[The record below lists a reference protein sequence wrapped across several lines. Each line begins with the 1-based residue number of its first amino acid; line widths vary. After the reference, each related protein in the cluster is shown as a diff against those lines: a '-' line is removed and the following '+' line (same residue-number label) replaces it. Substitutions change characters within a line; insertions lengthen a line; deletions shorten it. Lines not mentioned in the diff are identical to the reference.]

1 MAAKTFLTP
10 QQTEDAR
17 KILEVFPSSPR
28 PFSEWLIARLT
39 ERLEKHPDW
48 ASSGPIALG
57 SWARG
62 HLSPRSD
69 IDMLFCGAESDV
81 QKVVTDFN
89 SEGLRLRYRV
99 PADRDDW
106 TVGVEAFDI
115 VAYLRAL
122 PLTSEG
128 QQETLKQVGTL
139 KKRGRPFLRTLVKQ
153 MVAERSEREKRFDSI
168 SNFLEPNLKY
178 GPGGL
183 RDIDQA
189 LSIGEL
195 ILWPSGIS
203 DESLKKARQIL
214 EEAQDFFLIL
224 RHKIQI
230 EGGMDVLSAPLQ
242 KDLATWYATS
252 ESSRGDGSIRDFM
265 LQVQRRLADVSFY
278 ADFIVARALANTKSI
293 QALETMPIKRI
304 GDAFDLLN
312 WRSDILAQEK
322 VRRSLESQALKAG
335 KESAKTLTH
344 YFNCDV
350 QDKTVVAFF
359 RSGLMAAVFPDLL
372 RVKGLTQHDQYH
384 RLTVEAHTL
393 QAVREVL
400 RVKRKPKT
408 LGRLSNFVTQFDAHQ
423 WDVLLWSAF
432 FHDLG
437 KGLEGDHATKGAAIV
452 KREMTRL
459 GLSLRLTAQVAWM
472 VQGHLLLSGAAFRQN
487 PQSTS
492 TWQWLFSQGVKGPR
506 ITLLS
511 VFTAIDIRATNPEA
525 WNEWKE
531 RLLFELAE
539 ALESPKASHL
549 EKLLESAQ
557 KKKISLN
564 KNFVEALDP
573 AVLEAVKPQVLLD
586 EYKALS
592 KSKSDLE
599 LLVVSGRK
607 KNEFWVRFHTR
618 TDRQGLFLEY
628 VDTLFKAGA
637 SVLEGF
643 IHTYEEWGVYDWFHV
658 KSGRTPAAFKKA
670 LLLTLEMKGAKV
682 PSQDLTVKFE
692 SVDLVRSDDELAIFS
707 FRGKDQKG
715 ALLAATRALYKAGL
729 SIKWAKVHTWGHQ
742 IDDVFAVTKATSASI
757 KPAEAWKSIAQSL
770 ISDLT

>member
-10 QQTEDAR
+10 LQIEEAR
-17 KILEVFPSSPR
+17 RLLATYPSSPR

-39 ERLEKHPDW
+39 ERLEKHPEW
-48 ASSGPIALG
+48 QASGPIALG
-57 SWARG
+57 SWARM

-69 IDMLFCGAESDV
+69 IDMLFCGNESRV

-89 SEGLRLRYRV
+89 NEGLRLRYRV
-99 PADRDDW
+99 PADAADW
-106 TVGVEAFDI
+106 TVGVEAFDVI
-115 VAYLRAL
+115 AFLRAL
-122 PLTSEG
+122 PLTTEG
-128 QQETLKQVGTL
+128 KTETVRQIEKLRA
-139 KKRGRPFLRTLVKQ
+139 RGRAYLRSLVKH
-153 MVAERSEREKRFDSI
+153 MVNERGEREKRFDSI

-195 ILWPSGIS
+195 LLWPEGTS
-203 DESLKKARQIL
+203 DESLKKSRQIL

-242 KDLATWYATS
+242 KDLATWYGA
-252 ESSRGDGSIRDFM
+252 EGVREFM

-278 ADFIVARALANTKSI
+278 ADSIVARALVTSA
-293 QALETMPIKRI
+293 AVAELEKRQIKKI
-304 GDAFDLLN
+304 ADAFELLAQKN
-312 WRSDILAQEK
+312 GILAQEK
-322 VRRSLESQALKAG
+322 VRRTLETHSLRAGRES
-335 KESAKTLTH
+335 SRTLAQ
-344 YFNCDV
+344 YFNSDV
-350 QDKTVVAFF
+350 PDKTVVAFF

-408 LGRLSNFVTQFDAHQ
+408 LGRLSKFVVKFDAHQ
-423 WDVLLWSAF
+423 WDVLLWSAL

-437 KGLEGDHATKGAAIV
+437 KGLEGDHATKGTAIV
-452 KREMTRL
+452 KREMTAK

-472 VQGHLLLSGAAFRQN
+472 VQNHLLMSGAAFRQN

-492 TWQWLFSQGVKGPR
+492 TWQWLFSQGVKGAR
-506 ITLLS
+506 IELLS

-549 EKLLESAQ
+549 EQLLERAER
-557 KKKISLN
+557 KKVNLN
-564 KNFVEALDP
+564 KNFLEALDP
-573 AVLEAVKPQVLLD
+573 SVLEAVKPQVLLD
-586 EYKALS
+586 EYK
-592 KSKSDLE
+592 DLAKGRDDLD
-599 LLVVSGRK
+599 LLVVAGRK
-607 KNEFWVRFHTR
+607 KNEYWVRFHTR
-618 TDRQGLFLEY
+618 TDRPGLFLDY

-643 IHTYEEWGVYDWFHV
+643 IHTYENWGVYDWFHIR
-658 KSGRTPAAFKKA
+658 SGKAPAQLRKA
-670 LLLTLEMKGAKV
+670 LLMAQEMRGSAGSADV
-682 PSQDLTVKFE
+682 RVRFE
-692 SVDLVRSDDELAIFS
+692 SVDLVRSDDEMAIIS

-715 ALLAATRALYKAGL
+715 ALLAATRSLYDAGL

-742 IDDVFAVTKATSASI
+742 IDDVFAVTRPGA
-757 KPAEAWKSIAQSL
+757 
-770 ISDLT
+770 ISGDWQNLAHDLQTKLT